1 MKYHHLNTIRAFVAA
16 STALVGIALTSCET
30 TDVDGSSSVPSPSG
44 VRVVRVVFE
53 GNFTTAEKQAVVK
66 GANMSRGTKLYGVR
80 FVEHKRYGRPSG
92 SYVRVNWFSVY
103 NQHRIPGHHGATVNG
118 FYAGKGF
125 NLISINDKF
134 RGDLQELKWI
144 THHEADHAFG
154 RMHLPKATKRKL
166 ELNRGGNTIP
176 PSQDW
181 TKWPTKSSI

>member
-1 MKYHHLNTIRAFVAA
+1 MKYHLNTIRTFVAA
-16 STALVGIALTSCET
+16 ATALVGITLTSCET
-30 TDVDGSSSVPSPSG
+30 TDVDGSSSVPSPRG
-44 VRVVRVVFE
+44 TRTVGVVFE
-53 GNFTTAEKQAVVK
+53 GNFTAAEKAAILK
-66 GANMSRGTKLYGVR
+66 GANASKGTKLYGVR
-80 FVEHKRYGRPSG
+80 FAEGRRSG

-103 NQHRIPGHHGATVNG
+103 HQHRIPGHHGAIVNG

-134 RGDLQELKWI
+134 RGDLSELKWI
-144 THHEADHAFG
+144 TEHETDHAFG

-166 ELNRGGNTIP
+166 ELNRGGNPIP